1 MSSESYSG
9 RDDPWVETLIE
20 YAAGP
25 SRPQRDVAIRALW
38 IQHGWTVEEI
48 NEVCSVDLAAVR
60 FALNHYPVSKPERGD

>member
-1 MSSESYSG
+1 MSSESYPG
-9 RDDPWVETLIE
+9 RDDPWVETLIG

-60 FALNHYPVSKPERGD
+60 FALNHYPVSNPERGD